1 MEYIYDVVLERN
13 DANWTARIPQVDNLT
28 MTAATPEAAV
38 QAVTACLK
46 GELAMRLSSGRDVP
60 RYERVVACM
69 TVGVDVAPANVEL
82 DKYVSLKDAAA
93 RLGVSK
99 SRISQMVGSGRL
111 SSVLFHGSR
120 LIAIESIEEYLRTPR
135 QPGRPRKNSLAL
147 EI

>member
-1 MEYIYDVVLERN
+1 MEYIYDIVLERN
-13 DANWTARIPQVDNLT
+13 DASWTARIPQVDNLAT
-28 MTAATPEAAV
+28 TAATPEAAV

-60 RYERVVACM
+60 RYEHVATCV
-69 TVGVDVAPANVEL
+69 TVGVDVTPVNVEL

-99 SRISQMVGSGRL
+99 SRVSQMVGSGRL
-111 SSVLFHGSR
+111 SSVLFRGSR

-135 QPGRPRKNSLAL
+135 QPGRPRKHSLATQG
-147 EI
+147 